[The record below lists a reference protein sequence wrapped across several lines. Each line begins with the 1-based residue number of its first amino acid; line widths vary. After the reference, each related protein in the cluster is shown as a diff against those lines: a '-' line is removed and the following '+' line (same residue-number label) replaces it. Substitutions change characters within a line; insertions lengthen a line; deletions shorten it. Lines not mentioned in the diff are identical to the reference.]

1 MTMPPARRVAPATR
15 HRGVALLVVLVFV
28 LLSALLALGSARTAM
43 INESL
48 AGNLTDQQRAFMAAE
63 ALLRDAQETVT
74 MQLFSEAAPAADGLP
89 NTQGLRFLPQS
100 PVEYTQ
106 FVMALEG
113 KAPQL
118 PCVKGFCS
126 LPPDPAAPLGH
137 WWANQTQLEAMW
149 SVGSAY
155 GQYTGATPAGGQAAL
170 ANGRFWV
177 EVYRYSPSLGSVAPP
192 PDDSHPFVY
201 QLTAVAKGHKPGTR
215 VVLRSVFV
223 PSSAS

>member
-1 MTMPPARRVAPATR
+1 MRVHPLRPATPPAQQ
-15 HRGVALLVVLVFV
+15 RGVALLVVLVFV
-28 LLSALLALGSARTAM
+28 LLSALLALGSARSAL

-48 AGNLTDQQRAFMAAE
+48 TGNMTDQQRAFMAAE
-63 ALLRDAQETVT
+63 ALLLDAQETVT
-74 MQLFSEAAPAADGLP
+74 KQLLSNAASAADGLP

-100 PVEYTQ
+100 PAEFAW
-106 FVMALEG
+106 FVIALEG
-113 KAPQL
+113 QNAQL

-126 LPPDPAAPLGH
+126 LPPDPASPLGH
-137 WWANQTQLEAMW
+137 WWADQARLNAMW
-149 SVGSAY
+149 GVGATY
-155 GQYTGATPAGGQAAL
+155 GQFTGAKPVTSQAAL

-177 EVYRYSPSLGSVAPP
+177 EVYRYSPSLGSVARP

-223 PSSAS
+223 PSSSS